1 MVAGVFS
8 TCKKVLWGETTH
20 QTYKTGCCK
29 DPAVYDRISDEI
41 KDWIRKTAPGVRDSR
56 GCPPKK
62 SKVKVCKI
70 DVLCNCLKI

>member
-20 QTYKTGCCK
+20 QTYQTGCCK

-41 KDWIRKTAPGVRDSR
+41 KDWIRKTAPGIRDSR
-56 GCPPKK
+56 GCPTKK
-62 SKVKVCKI
+62 PKVKV
-70 DVLCNCLKI
+70 

>member
-8 TCKKVLWGETTH
+8 TCKKVLNELPGQTSY
-20 QTYKTGCCK
+20 QTYQTGCCK

-70 DVLCNCLKI
+70 HVLAIV

>member
-56 GCPPKK
+56 GCPTKKPKD
-62 SKVKVCKI
+62 KV
-70 DVLCNCLKI
+70 

>member
-8 TCKKVLWGETTH
+8 TCKKVLWGQTTS
-20 QTYKTGCCK
+20 QTYQTGCCK

-56 GCPPKK
+56 GCPAKK
-62 SKVKVCKI
+62 SKVKV
-70 DVLCNCLKI
+70 